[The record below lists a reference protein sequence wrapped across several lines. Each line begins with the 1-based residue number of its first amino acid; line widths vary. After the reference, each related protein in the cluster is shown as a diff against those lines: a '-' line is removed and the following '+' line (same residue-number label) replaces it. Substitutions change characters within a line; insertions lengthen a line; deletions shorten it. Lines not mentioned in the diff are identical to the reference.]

1 MVMSRTH
8 ILIAL
13 VTGILWVGSAGTGH
27 ASFFG
32 LGDSDKKDLA
42 RSAMITLQQ
51 AVEKALINVPGT
63 VVEAEL
69 EKHDGRVVYEI
80 EIIDEQGKECEVLID
95 AKNGET
101 IKIKRD

>member
-1 MVMSRTH
+1 MFRKQTIM
-8 ILIAL
+8 AL
-13 VTGILWVGSAGTGH
+13 VVGILWVGSAGAGH

-42 RSAMITLQQ
+42 RTAVVTLQQ
-51 AVEKALINVPGT
+51 AVEKAVINVPGT

-95 AKNGET
+95 AKTGET

>member
-1 MVMSRTH
+1 MVGKHT
-8 ILIAL
+8 LIAL
-13 VTGILWVGSAGTGH
+13 VVGILWLGSAGTGD

-32 LGDSDKKDLA
+32 LGDSDKKALVHSA
-42 RSAMITLQQ
+42 RITLQQ
-51 AVEKALINVPGT
+51 AVEKAVINVPGT

-95 AKNGET
+95 AKTGEA
-101 IKIKRD
+101 IKVERD

>member
-1 MVMSRTH
+1 MSRTYPR
-8 ILIAL
+8 IAL
-13 VTGILWVGSAGTGH
+13 ILGLMWVGTVQPSYAL
-27 ASFFG
+27 FG
-32 LGDSDKKDLA
+32 LGDSDKKELIA
-42 RSAMITLQQ
+42 SAMITLQQ
-51 AVEKALINVPGT
+51 AVDKAVGDVPGT

-95 AKNGET
+95 ARTGET